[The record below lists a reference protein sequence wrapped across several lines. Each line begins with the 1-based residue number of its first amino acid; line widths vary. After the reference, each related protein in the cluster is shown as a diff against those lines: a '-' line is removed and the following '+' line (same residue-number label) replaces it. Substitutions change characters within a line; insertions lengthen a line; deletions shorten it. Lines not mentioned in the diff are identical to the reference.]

1 MNIVKNR
8 LKELRK
14 NKGLTQSEL
23 ANIINNELS
32 IEEKPISKMII
43 SNWENNKNRIKIER
57 ARQLA
62 NYFDVSVDYLFG
74 YDTDP
79 NKDFSDLI
87 KQNMEFF
94 PKDSDD
100 HIDFT
105 KEGLDKAST
114 NDNIR
119 PEYQENIIEF
129 VMNKETTN
137 TELKLLSEL
146 VDTFKNKKS

>member
-1 MNIVKNR
+1 MNTVKNR

-32 IEEKPISKMII
+32 SKEKPISKMII

-62 NYFDVSVDYLFG
+62 NYFDVSGDYLLG

-79 NKDFSDLI
+79 NKDFSDVI
-87 KQNMEFF
+87 KQNMELFS
-94 PKDSDD
+94 KNSDD

-105 KEGLDKAST
+105 KEELVKAST
-114 NDNIR
+114 DDEMR

-137 TELKLLSEL
+137 GKLKLLSEL
-146 VDTFKNKKS
+146 VDNFKKS

>member
-1 MNIVKNR
+1 MNTVKNR

-32 IEEKPISKMII
+32 SKEKPISKMII

-62 NYFDVSVDYLFG
+62 NYFDVSVDYLLG

-79 NKDFSDLI
+79 NKDFSDVI
-87 KQNMEFF
+87 KQNMELFL
-94 PKDSDD
+94 KNSDD

-105 KEGLDKAST
+105 KEELVKAST
-114 NDNIR
+114 DDEMR
-119 PEYQENIIEF
+119 PDYQENIIEF

-137 TELKLLSEL
+137 GKLKLLSEL
-146 VDTFKNKKS
+146 VDNFKKS

>member
-1 MNIVKNR
+1 MNTVKNR

-23 ANIINNELS
+23 ANIINNDLS
-32 IEEKPISKMII
+32 STEKPISKMII

-62 NYFDVSVDYLFG
+62 NYFDVSVDYLLG

-79 NKDFSDLI
+79 NKDFSDVI
-87 KQNMEFF
+87 KQNMELFS
-94 PKDSDD
+94 KNSDD

-105 KEGLDKAST
+105 KEELVKAST
-114 NDNIR
+114 DDEMR

-137 TELKLLSEL
+137 GKLKLLSEL
-146 VDTFKNKKS
+146 VDNFKKS

>member
-1 MNIVKNR
+1 MNTVKNR

-32 IEEKPISKMII
+32 SKEKPISKMII

-62 NYFDVSVDYLFG
+62 NYFDVSVDYLLG

-79 NKDFSDLI
+79 NKDFSDVI
-87 KQNMEFF
+87 KQNMELFL
-94 PKDSDD
+94 KNSDD

-105 KEGLDKAST
+105 KEELVKAST
-114 NDNIR
+114 DDEMR

-137 TELKLLSEL
+137 GKLKLLSEL
-146 VDTFKNKKS
+146 VDNFKKS

>member
-1 MNIVKNR
+1 MNTVKNR

-32 IEEKPISKMII
+32 SKEKPISKMII

-62 NYFDVSVDYLFG
+62 NYFDVSVDYLLG

-79 NKDFSDLI
+79 NKDFSDVI
-87 KQNMEFF
+87 KQNMELFS
-94 PKDSDD
+94 KNSDD

-105 KEGLDKAST
+105 KEELVKAIT
-114 NDNIR
+114 DDEMR

-137 TELKLLSEL
+137 GKLKLLSEL
-146 VDTFKNKKS
+146 VDNFKKS

>member
-1 MNIVKNR
+1 MNTVKNR

-32 IEEKPISKMII
+32 SKEKPISKMII

-62 NYFDVSVDYLFG
+62 NYFDVSVDYLLG

-79 NKDFSDLI
+79 NKDFSDVI
-87 KQNMEFF
+87 KQNMELFL
-94 PKDSDD
+94 KNSDD

-105 KEGLDKAST
+105 KEELVKAST
-114 NDNIR
+114 DDDMR

-137 TELKLLSEL
+137 RKLKLLSEL
-146 VDTFKNKKS
+146 VDNFKKS

>member
-1 MNIVKNR
+1 LNTVKNR

-32 IEEKPISKMII
+32 SKEKPISKMII

-62 NYFDVSVDYLFG
+62 NYFDVSVDYLLG

-79 NKDFSDLI
+79 NKDFSDVI
-87 KQNMEFF
+87 KQNMELFS
-94 PKDSDD
+94 KNSDD

-105 KEGLDKAST
+105 KEELVKAST
-114 NDNIR
+114 DDEMR

-137 TELKLLSEL
+137 GKLKLLSEL
-146 VDTFKNKKS
+146 VDNFKKS

>member
-1 MNIVKNR
+1 MNTAKNR

-32 IEEKPISKMII
+32 SKEKPISKMII

-62 NYFDVSVDYLFG
+62 NYFDVSVDYLLG

-79 NKDFSDLI
+79 NKDFSDVI
-87 KQNMEFF
+87 KQNMELFS
-94 PKDSDD
+94 KNSDD

-105 KEGLDKAST
+105 KEELVKAST
-114 NDNIR
+114 DDEMR

-137 TELKLLSEL
+137 GKLKLLSEL
-146 VDTFKNKKS
+146 VDNFKKS

>member
-14 NKGLTQSEL
+14 NEGITQSEL

-32 IEEKPISKMII
+32 SKEKPISKMII

-57 ARQLA
+57 AHQLA
-62 NYFDVSVDYLFG
+62 NYFDVSVGYLLGF
-74 YDTDP
+74 DTEP
-79 NKDFSDLI
+79 NKDFPDLI

-100 HIDFT
+100 LTEIT

-114 NDNIR
+114 NDDKR

-129 VMNKETTN
+129 VTNKETTN
-137 TELKLLSEL
+137 KELRLLSEL
-146 VDTFKNKKS
+146 VDNFKKS

>member
-1 MNIVKNR
+1 MNTVKNR

-32 IEEKPISKMII
+32 SKEKPISKMII

-62 NYFDVSVDYLFG
+62 NYFDVSVDYLLG

-79 NKDFSDLI
+79 NKDFSDVI
-87 KQNMEFF
+87 KQNMELFS
-94 PKDSDD
+94 KNSDD

-105 KEGLDKAST
+105 KEELVKAST
-114 NDNIR
+114 DDEMR
-119 PEYQENIIEF
+119 PEFQENIIEF

-137 TELKLLSEL
+137 GKLKLLSEL
-146 VDTFKNKKS
+146 VDNFKKS

>member
-1 MNIVKNR
+1 MNTVKNR

-32 IEEKPISKMII
+32 SKEKPISKMII

-62 NYFDVSVDYLFG
+62 NYFDVSVDYLLG

-79 NKDFSDLI
+79 DKDFSNLI
-87 KQNMEFF
+87 KQNMELFS
-94 PKDSDD
+94 KNSDG
-100 HIDFT
+100 HMDFT
-105 KEGLDKAST
+105 KDELVKAST
-114 NDNIR
+114 DDDMR
-119 PEYQENIIEF
+119 PEHQENIIEF

-137 TELKLLSEL
+137 RELKLLSEL
-146 VDTFKNKKS
+146 VNTFKNKKS

>member
-1 MNIVKNR
+1 MNTVKNR

-32 IEEKPISKMII
+32 SKEKPISKMII

-62 NYFDVSVDYLFG
+62 NYFDVSVDYLLG

-79 NKDFSDLI
+79 NKDFSDVI
-87 KQNMEFF
+87 KQNMELF
-94 PKDSDD
+94 PKNSDD

-105 KEGLDKAST
+105 KEELVKAST
-114 NDNIR
+114 DDDMR

-137 TELKLLSEL
+137 GKLKLLSEL
-146 VDTFKNKKS
+146 VDNFKKS

>member
-1 MNIVKNR
+1 MNTVKNR

-14 NKGLTQSEL
+14 NKDLTQSEL

-32 IEEKPISKMII
+32 SKEKPISKMII

-62 NYFDVSVDYLFG
+62 NYFDVSVDYLLG
-74 YDTDP
+74 YDTAPD
-79 NKDFSDLI
+79 KDFSNLI
-87 KQNMEFF
+87 KQNMELF
-94 PKDSDD
+94 PKNSDD

-105 KEGLDKAST
+105 KEELFKAST
-114 NDNIR
+114 DDDMR
-119 PEYQENIIEF
+119 PEHQENIIEF

-137 TELKLLSEL
+137 RELKLLSEL
-146 VDTFKNKKS
+146 VNTFKNKKS

>member
-1 MNIVKNR
+1 MNTVKNR

-32 IEEKPISKMII
+32 SKEKPISKMII

-62 NYFDVSVDYLFG
+62 NYFDVSVDYLLG

-79 NKDFSDLI
+79 NKDFSDVI
-87 KQNMEFF
+87 KQNMELFS
-94 PKDSDD
+94 KNSDD

-105 KEGLDKAST
+105 KEELVKAST
-114 NDNIR
+114 DDEMR

-137 TELKLLSEL
+137 GKLKLLSEL
-146 VDTFKNKKS
+146 VDNFKKS

>member
-14 NKGLTQSEL
+14 NEGITQSEL

-32 IEEKPISKMII
+32 SKEKPISKMII

-57 ARQLA
+57 AHQLA
-62 NYFDVSVDYLFG
+62 NYFDVSVGYLLGF
-74 YDTDP
+74 DTEP

-100 HIDFT
+100 LTEIT
-105 KEGLDKAST
+105 KEGL
-114 NDNIR
+114 
-119 PEYQENIIEF
+119 
-129 VMNKETTN
+129 
-137 TELKLLSEL
+137 
-146 VDTFKNKKS
+146 

>member
-1 MNIVKNR
+1 MNTVKNR

-32 IEEKPISKMII
+32 SKEKPISKMII

-62 NYFDVSVDYLFG
+62 NYFDVSVDYLLG

-79 NKDFSDLI
+79 DKDFSNLI
-87 KQNMEFF
+87 KQNMELFS
-94 PKDSDD
+94 KNSDG
-100 HIDFT
+100 HMDFT
-105 KEGLDKAST
+105 KDELVKAST
-114 NDNIR
+114 DDEMR

-137 TELKLLSEL
+137 RELKLLSEL
-146 VDTFKNKKS
+146 VNTFKNKKS